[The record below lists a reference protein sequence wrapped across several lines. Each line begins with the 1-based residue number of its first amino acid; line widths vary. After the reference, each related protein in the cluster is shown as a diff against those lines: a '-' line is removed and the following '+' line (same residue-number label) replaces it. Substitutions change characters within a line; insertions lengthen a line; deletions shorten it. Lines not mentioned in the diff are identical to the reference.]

1 MQYALFEPARLGPLQ
16 LKNRTVR
23 SATNEHL
30 STREGQL
37 TPAWVQVQRELAE
50 HEVGLIITGHM
61 TVDRTQRTDEGHV
74 VLDRQIDRT
83 LLSRAADQVHQAGGT
98 LLAQIS
104 HSGLRGMEAVNGCP
118 PKGPDDFT
126 HAELDRLVEQFVDGA
141 RICQEAGLDGVQV
154 HTAHGS
160 LLSSFLNLRENHRTD
175 EYGGSLGNRFRLIG
189 RILTAV
195 REACGPE
202 FALLVKADANGC
214 GDFHGLLELYQQAG
228 VDGVEISGI
237 DFALRRGQKEPF
249 FLQDALQARE
259 GIQIPLFPVGGV
271 FSRAAAEEVLSA
283 GFPFVSFSRSLICQ
297 PDLIAR
303 MKAGQQE
310 ECQCTACN
318 GCYKVYRTRPVRCV
332 QHTEPL
338 PQLEAVFGPYK
349 TPQ

>member
-1 MQYALFEPARLGPLQ
+1 MQYSLFEPARLGPLQ
-16 LKNRTVR
+16 LKNRTIR

-37 TPAWVQVQRELAE
+37 TPAWVWAQSELAE

-61 TVDRTQRTDEGHV
+61 TVDRTQRADEGQV
-74 VLDRQIDRT
+74 VLDCQIDRT
-83 LLSRAADQVHQAGGT
+83 LLAQAADQVHQAGGA
-98 LLAQIS
+98 LLVQIS
-104 HSGLRGMEAVNGCP
+104 HSGLKGMESVNGRP

-126 HAELDRLVEQFVDGA
+126 HAEMNRLVEQFADGA

-154 HTAHGS
+154 HTAHGY
-160 LLSSFLNLRENHRTD
+160 LLSNFLNPRENHRTD
-175 EYGGSLGNRFRLIG
+175 EYGGTLENRFRLIG
-189 RILTAV
+189 RILAAV

-214 GDFHGLLELYQQAG
+214 GDLHGLLDLYQQAG

-237 DFALRRGQKEPF
+237 DFAMRRGQKEPF
-249 FLQDALQARE
+249 FLQNALDARE
-259 GIQIPLFPVGGV
+259 GIQVPLFPVGGV
-271 FSRAAAEEVLSA
+271 FSRAAAERVLNA

-297 PDLIAR
+297 PDFIAR
-303 MKAGQQE
+303 MKAGQE
-310 ECQCTACN
+310 ESLCTACN

-338 PQLEAVFGPYK
+338 PQLEAVFGPYE
-349 TPQ
+349 TSH